1 MQAGDPT
8 QRFSDRVADYRRW
21 RPSYPPEIVD
31 FLVEQTRLTSDWVI
45 ADIGSGTGL
54 LSRLFL
60 DHGNRVF
67 GVEPNREM
75 REAAEELCGE
85 DALFTSVAGSAEETT
100 LAAGSVELVAA
111 GQAFHWFDPHRARTE
126 LERILKPSGWV
137 TLIWNDRRKTSTPFL
152 RAYEQLLLTWATDYR
167 EVDHTRIG
175 RSEIESFFG
184 ADGLVTASFDNRQY
198 FDCEGLE
205 GRLLSS
211 SYAPAAGHPS
221 HEPMV
226 ASLRSIFDTHQV
238 DGQVTFEYDTRVY
251 LYQM

>member
-1 MQAGDPT
+1 
-8 QRFSDRVADYRRW
+8 VADYRRW

-31 FLVEQTRLTSDWVI
+31 FLVEQTRLTSDWAI

-75 REAAEELCGE
+75 RQAAEELCGE
-85 DALFTSVAGSAEETT
+85 NALFTSVAGSAEETT
-100 LAAGSVELVAA
+100 LAAESVELVAA
-111 GQAFHWFDPHRARTE
+111 GQAFHWFDPHRTRIE

-152 RAYEQLLLTWATDYR
+152 RAYEQLLLTLATDYR
-167 EVDHTRIG
+167 QVDHTRIG

-184 ADGLVTASFDNRQY
+184 PGDVITATFDNRQS
-198 FDCEGLE
+198 FGFKGLE

-221 HEPMV
+221 HEPMLE
-226 ASLRSIFDTHQV
+226 SLRSIFDAYQIEGRV
-238 DGQVTFEYDTRVY
+238 LFEYDTQVY